1 MVKRDEALEKAVGRA
16 REVAKED
23 LEEERRVGKVA
34 ATPQLLIAV
43 DAIAPPLPHNKCKLP
58 QYQSCGSREPV
69 MEYIVS
75 I

>member
-1 MVKRDEALEKAVGRA
+1 MVKRDEALEKVVGRA

-43 DAIAPPLPHNKCKLP
+43 DAIAPPLPQQVQASTRSKL
-58 QYQSCGSREPV
+58 
-69 MEYIVS
+69 
-75 I
+75 